1 MFVKLDWKWLLPL
14 NNARRAEIN
23 TSLKGLVSA
32 LRNKVSD
39 FQTSKSE
46 KGREKLRER
55 DVEIVIAIFPYLR
68 QDIF

>member
-1 MFVKLDWKWLLPL
+1 M
-14 NNARRAEIN
+14 
-23 TSLKGLVSA
+23 SA